1 MGPGEGH
8 CQLAPGCRECVSLG
22 ALPTVLLGLTLWWS
36 HSFTPLCG
44 VPPHLDSAPPGGR
57 EVWGNPAPPTPN
69 RILLLQVQEV
79 LFQELCTLHGI
90 FLTRIK
96 NVSSK
101 QEHGFPSPR
110 DREA

>member
-44 VPPHLDSAPPGGR
+44 VPPHPDSAPPGGR
-57 EVWGNPAPPTPN
+57 EVQGNHPPPDPQQNPFTPGA
-69 RILLLQVQEV
+69 RSA
-79 LFQELCTLHGI
+79 FPGTLHVTWN
-90 FLTRIK
+90 FS
-96 NVSSK
+96 N
-101 QEHGFPSPR
+101 
-110 DREA
+110 

>member
-1 MGPGEGH
+1 MCLWAHFPLSS
-8 CQLAPGCRECVSLG
+8 LASPSG
-22 ALPTVLLGLTLWWS
+22 GLTLS
-36 HSFTPLCG
+36 RLCVVSPHTRIALLLVEGRCGETP
-44 VPPHLDSAPPGGR
+44 PPL
-57 EVWGNPAPPTPN
+57 TPN